1 LSKRNFPDWLKAFV
15 DYASFGEA
23 PLSFY
28 FWTGVSTIA
37 GALRRRVWID
47 QGYFQWVPNFYVI
60 LVAPPGIVSK
70 STTASIGMNL
80 LRQVKGVKFGPD
92 VVTWQKLAQSL
103 AQSKVMVPIGT
114 VSNEPG
120 LDPLLNTKMMPMSAI
135 TIESSEFGTFL
146 NPNDREMVD
155 VLVSLWDGKKGTF
168 VKATKTQGDDVIENP
183 FVNILACTTPSW
195 LEGNFPEY
203 MIGGGFTSRCIFLF
217 ADQKRN
223 FIAYPKDHLPT
234 DFLSTGDTLVADL
247 EIISLLRGEYVLSPD
262 ASLWGERWYEEHYRN
277 KPPHLD
283 NDRFGGYLARKQTH
297 IHKLAMVLTASGTDD
312 LVISGETLARANA
325 LISALEV
332 DMPKVFD
339 RIGTSVESRGAAQ
352 LVSLVRTHGKITQ
365 AALYRELFRILSY
378 EDFTKSLNS
387 AIQAGHVKSP
397 RSDGKDVWIEAN
409 YAQTNPGGVTG
420 NRGGASI
427 VIFPKAQGA
436 EAGTR
441 VPSQPANEGGS
452 VAERSAPILVP
463 SGEAESKHRDS
474 TGAETGGEPVSGR
487 ERPASSGE

>member
-1 LSKRNFPDWLKAFV
+1 MSRRNYDDWLKAFV

-28 FWTGVSTIA
+28 FWVGVSTIA

-47 QGYFQWVPNFYVI
+47 QGYFQWIPNFYII

-103 AQSKVMVPIGT
+103 AQSKVMVPLGDP
-114 VSNEPG
+114 SPG
-120 LDPLLNTKMMPMSAI
+120 SDPLLQKMMPMSAI

-168 VKATKTQGDDVIENP
+168 VKATKTQGEDVIENP

-203 MIGGGFTSRCIFLF
+203 MIGGGFTSRCVFLF

-223 FIAYPKDHLPT
+223 YIAYPANHLPK
-234 DFLSTGDTLVADL
+234 DFMSMGDTLVADL
-247 EIISLLRGEYVLSPD
+247 ELISLMRGEYKLTPQAVE
-262 ASLWGERWYEEHYRN
+262 WGEQWYEEHYRN

-297 IHKLAMVLTASGTDD
+297 IHKLAMVLSAARSDD
-312 LVISGETLARANA
+312 LYIHRETLERANA
-325 LISALEV
+325 FISALEL
-332 DMPKVFD
+332 DMPRVFD
-339 RIGTSVESRGAAQ
+339 KIGTSQESRGATQ
-352 LVSLVRTHGKITQ
+352 LVSLVRAHGTIEQ
-365 AALYRELFRILSY
+365 ALLYRELFRTMSY
-378 EDFTKSLNS
+378 DDFTKSLNS
-387 AIQAGHVKSP
+387 AIQAGHV
-397 RSDGKDVWIEAN
+397 EL
-409 YAQTNPGGVTG
+409 QTNGSKIYVKAKNVPQTNAGGAG
-420 NRGGASI
+420 SHRGGAEVI
-427 VIFPKAQGA
+427 VLQGGRNT
-436 EAGTR
+436 EA
-441 VPSQPANEGGS
+441 
-452 VAERSAPILVP
+452 SAGVRET
-463 SGEAESKHRDS
+463 SHDTS
-474 TGAETGGEPVSGR
+474 TGLEK
-487 ERPASSGE
+487 